1 MSTTGLDVF
10 DTTLQ
15 KSNNWLRELQQ
26 ELNWEDDRHRA
37 YLALR
42 STLHALRDRLTPEEA
57 VHLGAQLPMLI
68 RGVYYD
74 GWKMADTPQ
83 KIRTK
88 NEFFARIRHDF
99 YNDPGIDPE
108 NIVRAVFS
116 LLQRKVSEGENS
128 DIQGIMPKELQ
139 DLWNIEA
146 SPKR

>member
-15 KSNNWLRELQQ
+15 KSNNWLRELQE
-26 ELNWEDDRHRA
+26 ELNWGDDRHRA

-74 GWKMADTPQ
+74 GWKLSDMPNKVRD
-83 KIRTK
+83 K
-88 NEFFARIRHDF
+88 NEFLSRIRQDF
-99 YNDPGIDPE
+99 YNDPTIDPE
-108 NIVRAVFS
+108 QIVRAVFS
-116 LLQRKVSEGENS
+116 LLSRKVSEGEIK
-128 DIQGIMPKELQ
+128 DIRGIMPRELQ
-139 DLWNIEA
+139 DLWSMGA
-146 SPKR
+146 YQH

>member
-15 KSNNWLRELQQ
+15 KSNNWLKELQQ
-26 ELNWEDDRHRA
+26 ELNWGDDRHRA

-57 VHLGAQLPMLI
+57 VQLGAQFPMLI

-83 KIRTK
+83 KIRNK
-88 NEFFARIRHDF
+88 NEFLSRIRHDF
-99 YNDPGIDPE
+99 YNDPEIDPE
-108 NIVRAVFS
+108 QIVRAVFS
-116 LLQRKVSEGENS
+116 LLSRKVSEGEIE
-128 DIQGIMPKELQ
+128 DVRGIMPKELQ
-139 DLWNIEA
+139 DLWNVEV
-146 SPKR
+146 SQKR

>member
-15 KSNNWLRELQQ
+15 KTNVWLRELQE
-26 ELNWEDDRHRA
+26 ELNWGDDRHRA

-74 GWKMADTPQ
+74 GWKLSGTPQ
-83 KIRTK
+83 KVRDK
-88 NEFFARIRHDF
+88 NEFLSRIRQDF
-99 YNDPGIDPE
+99 YNDPTINPE
-108 NIVRAVFS
+108 QIVRAVFS
-116 LLQRKVSEGENS
+116 LLSRKVSEGEIQ
-128 DIQGIMPKELQ
+128 DIKGIMPKELQ
-139 DLWNIEA
+139 DLWTVETYQ
-146 SPKR
+146 R